1 MVTSDDQKLGPLEM
15 RVLGLL
21 PAERALS
28 VHDVRATL
36 TSEGHELAYTTV
48 MTVLT
53 RLHEKGLVARE
64 REGRRYLYR
73 SGTRAPGVTHRIVA
87 TLKRALFPNDPRA
100 PLLALLE
107 DDTLS
112 DDDLRALRTKIDERL
127 RQKKGTP

>member
-1 MVTSDDQKLGPLEM
+1 M

-21 PAERALS
+21 PADRALS
-28 VHDVRATL
+28 VHDVQATL

-48 MTVLT
+48 MTVLV

-73 SGTRAPGVTHRIVA
+73 SGTRAPEVTRGIVA
-87 TLKRALFPNDPRA
+87 SLKRALFPNDPRE

-107 DDTLS
+107 DETLS
-112 DDDLRALRTKIDERL
+112 DDDLRALRTKIDDRL
-127 RQKKGTP
+127 ARKKGSAG